1 MPRLNGPITPM
12 EDASAASWMRG
23 IRLSSSIWRGPE
35 TE

>member
-12 EDASAASWMRG
+12 EDASAVSWMRE
-23 IRLSSSIWRGPE
+23 ICLSSSMWRGPE